1 MSNIFRIKVYLALIC
16 SVISRMLSRNWSL
29 CEINLCGR
37 GSVLCTCSCLTKDVE
52 IGCQTAANW
61 SKEKRW
67 SVEQKSLLKKH
78 LFTSVVTNP
87 LLISSFQI
95 ICDRRNKEQH
105 RKDHGSE
112 GGNRCR
118 NKHDWTC
125 S

>member
-1 MSNIFRIKVYLALIC
+1 M
-16 SVISRMLSRNWSL
+16 
-29 CEINLCGR
+29 
-37 GSVLCTCSCLTKDVE
+37 
-52 IGCQTAANW
+52 GCQNAANW
-61 SKEKRW
+61 SNEKLW
-67 SVEQKSLLKKH
+67 SIERKSFFKKH

-105 RKDHGSE
+105 RKDHGSG
-112 GGNRCR
+112 GGNQCR